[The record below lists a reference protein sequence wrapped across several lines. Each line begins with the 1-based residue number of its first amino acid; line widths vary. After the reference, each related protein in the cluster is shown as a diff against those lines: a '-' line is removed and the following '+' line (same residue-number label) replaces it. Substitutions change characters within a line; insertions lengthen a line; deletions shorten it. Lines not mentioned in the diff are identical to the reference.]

1 MAEKVYKYNDMS
13 ERYKRMNNFYIICTS
28 MMAATVLA
36 YLWLKLASHAI
47 SPITVWIVTVI
58 TAVSCVVNTV
68 IHLRNKTAT
77 ALNIIVTLEV
87 CIIYT
92 IVGVT
97 TDASFI
103 HNLLFGILVLQIP
116 YYNKKRLNIAT
127 FCPSIISSI

>member
-36 YLWLKLASHAI
+36 YLWLKLAGHAI

-97 TDASFI
+97 TMQA
-103 HNLLFGILVLQIP
+103 L
-116 YYNKKRLNIAT
+116 
-127 FCPSIISSI
+127 SIIFFLEFLFFRFLITTRRN